1 LNYNFDYF
9 ATFFWTILPFN
20 WFGGYLNGSSPFG
33 NIAMTLNGSNL
44 GILKLAQSDLD
55 CALISLDEKQANK
68 FGGKMHWYLTR
79 MIDA

>member
-1 LNYNFDYF
+1 M
-9 ATFFWTILPFN
+9 WTILPYN
-20 WFGGYLNGSSPFG
+20 WMGGYINGGSPAG
-33 NIAMTLNGSNL
+33 DISQTLNGANL

-55 CALISLDEKQANK
+55 CALLSLDEKQANK